1 MQINKINKNGLIFLD
16 ISNNLGFSIT
26 LCDLGASIYSVIF
39 DNKEM
44 TFVPESILD
53 FAKENA
59 YYGKTIGRLTGRHNK
74 DIIIDEKTYSLIPNE
89 GDLVLHGGRNGLS
102 NKVFSFDIE
111 MYVDC
116 VKVIFKSK
124 IRDLED
130 GFPGDLDVKV
140 IYTIWKDKTDL
151 KVEHIAISDKNTV
164 CSLTNH
170 TYFNLGDDFSKLS
183 LRMDARNFVSVS
195 KRILLP
201 LGRKDILPCLDFSK
215 FKKLVMDIDNE
226 YLTDSRTN
234 GYDHHFYLSEE
245 NPKISLRNNQ
255 IQLDI
260 STDYSGA
267 QIYSDNYPD
276 FKGRGTNKS
285 FRRAVAI
292 EPQESPLEEHPL
304 KANEEYK
311 KSILYH
317 FKVI

>member
-1 MQINKINKNGLIFLD
+1 MQINKTNKNGLIFLD
-16 ISNNLGFSIT
+16 ISNDLGFSVT
-26 LCDLGASIYSVIF
+26 LCDLGASIYSIIL

-44 TFVPESILD
+44 TFVPESISN
-53 FAKENA
+53 FAKGSA
-59 YYGKTIGRLTGRHNK
+59 YYGKTIGRLTGRHK
-74 DIIIDEKTYSLIPNE
+74 KEIIIDEKTYSLIPNE
-89 GDLVLHGGRNGLS
+89 GELLLHGGRNGLS
-102 NKVFSFDIE
+102 NKIFSFEIE
-111 MYVDC
+111 MYIDY
-116 VKVIFKSK
+116 VKVIFKTTIK
-124 IRDLED
+124 DLED
-130 GFPGDLDVKV
+130 GLPGNLDVKV

-151 KVEHIAISDKNTV
+151 KVEHIALSDKNTV

-170 TYFNLGDDFSKLS
+170 AYFNLGDDFSKLS
-183 LRMDARNFVSVS
+183 LKMNARNLVSVS
-195 KRILLP
+195 RRILLP
-201 LGRKDILPCLDFSK
+201 LGKKDILPCLDFSNY
-215 FKKLVMDIDNE
+215 KKLVVNIDDE

-245 NPKISLRNNQ
+245 NPKISLRNDK

-276 FKGRGTNKS
+276 FKGRGTSKP

-311 KSILYH
+311 KSILYR